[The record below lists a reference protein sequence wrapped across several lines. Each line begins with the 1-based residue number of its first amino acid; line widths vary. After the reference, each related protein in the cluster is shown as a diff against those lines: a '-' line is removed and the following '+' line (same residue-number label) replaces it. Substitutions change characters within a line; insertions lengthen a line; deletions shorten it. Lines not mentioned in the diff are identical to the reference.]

1 MGKCLDYQ
9 PEYQAN
15 NTAFCRQN
23 DYVMALNEKKI
34 VLSLRGDGQTL
45 KSLLLNGRTIET
57 G

>member
-15 NTAFCRQN
+15 NTAFCRQT
-23 DYVMALNEKKI
+23 DYIMSLNEKKI
-34 VLSLRGDGQTL
+34 VLSLRGDDETL